1 MIRRSCSKSRDTA
14 LGRFQLAFLRVTE
27 QILRL
32 LGLLLML
39 LVYVFFLRVARV
51 VWLEVKAPL
60 PATPAH
66 KRFGRRRRG
75 GGIPHP
81 EVPTK
86 LVVVEP
92 KEHRGRQ
99 FDLPDEVL
107 VGRSPS
113 CQVRLDDNYV
123 SSTHA
128 RIWRQDGLVMI
139 EDLGSTNGTWV
150 NKRRVDGRVAL
161 ERGDRLQLG
170 KTILELA

>member
-1 MIRRSCSKSRDTA
+1 M
-14 LGRFQLAFLRVTE
+14 TE

-39 LVYVFFLRVARV
+39 LVYVFFLRIARV

-60 PATPAH
+60 PATPAQ
-66 KRFGRRRRG
+66 KRFRRRRRRD
-75 GGIPHP
+75 GIPHP

-107 VGRSPS
+107 VGRAPS